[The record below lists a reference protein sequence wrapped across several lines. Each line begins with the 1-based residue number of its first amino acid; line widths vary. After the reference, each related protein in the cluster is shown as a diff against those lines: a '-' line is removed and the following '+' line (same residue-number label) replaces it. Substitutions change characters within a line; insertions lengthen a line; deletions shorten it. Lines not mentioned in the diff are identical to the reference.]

1 MSNTHKSIRDPFLT
15 QSPIYTHEGYK
26 NAEREAIRI
35 SQTSTYRDKYI
46 HIEWI
51 EDNYYQIN
59 VYDTYLGDG
68 NSDII
73 GCYRNGEYVKSH
85 QEMSDEVDFALDG
98 QDYQR
103 DDDFDEDGDGFSNEN
118 NNPIWSDD
126 ANYDDAEY

>member
-1 MSNTHKSIRDPFLT
+1 MSNSTKSIRDPMLDR
-15 QSPIYTHEGYK
+15 SPIYTHTGYK

-51 EDNYYQIN
+51 EDNDYQIN

-73 GCYRNGEYVKSH
+73 GCYRNGEYVKSP
-85 QEMSDEVDFALDG
+85 QEMI
-98 QDYQR
+98 
-103 DDDFDEDGDGFSNEN
+103 DDIGHDD
-118 NNPIWSDD
+118 SDD
-126 ANYDDAEY
+126 ITEAQLQEQEQPDEPDFNDGPMRSDDMYY

>member
-1 MSNTHKSIRDPFLT
+1 MSNSTKSIRDPMLDR
-15 QSPIYTHEGYK
+15 SPIYTHTGYK

-51 EDNYYQIN
+51 EDNDYQIN

-85 QEMSDEVDFALDG
+85 QEMIDEMDVDDLIESNLPMA
-98 QDYQR
+98 
-103 DDDFDEDGDGFSNEN
+103 DFNEDGDNEPAYDN
-118 NNPIWSDD
+118 GPAWSDD
-126 ANYDDAEY
+126 NLDGE

>member
-1 MSNTHKSIRDPFLT
+1 LSFLT
-15 QSPIYTHEGYK
+15 QSPIYTHTGYK

-85 QEMSDEVDFALDG
+85 QEMIDEVDLNDSYDVTEAQMQEQEQPDEP
-98 QDYQR
+98 DY
-103 DDDFDEDGDGFSNEN
+103 NEG
-118 NNPIWSDD
+118 PMWSDD
-126 ANYDDAEY
+126 MYY

>member
-1 MSNTHKSIRDPFLT
+1 MPIESIQGFRAAK
-15 QSPIYTHEGYK
+15 Q
-26 NAEREAIRI
+26 EAINA
-35 SQTSTYRDKYI
+35 SNTSTYRDKYI

-51 EDNYYQIN
+51 EDNYYQLNIHG
-59 VYDTYLGDG
+59 TYLGDG

-85 QEMSDEVDFALDG
+85 QEMIDEVDFALDG

-103 DDDFDEDGDGFSNEN
+103 VDTGDFDEDGDGFSNEN

-126 ANYDDAEY
+126 AEY